1 MAHRT
6 EFTGRIEID
15 PPLNRHEID
24 FLVAFAGPA
33 SGPHRSPADGLPR
46 RGRPLSWCQWVP
58 TADGTALGWNG
69 GDCFYFYTEWLAYLI
84 DTFLSRRARLRR
96 ASRGPRATV
105 PAGCTGFTFDH
116 VLDGTVDVRTPA
128 GTLRRITVRD
138 NRVEEHLVAGPGL
151 AVRSSSDA
159 AVS

>member
-1 MAHRT
+1 MAQRT
-6 EFTGRIEID
+6 EFTGRIGID

-24 FLVAFAGPA
+24 FLVAFAGSA
-33 SGPHRSPADGLPR
+33 SGPHRSPADGLPT

-58 TADGTALGWNG
+58 TADGAALVWNG
-69 GDCFYFYTEWLAYLI
+69 GECFYFYTEWLAYLI

-96 ASRGPRATV
+96 ASRAAV
-105 PAGCTGFTFDH
+105 PSGNFTFDH
-116 VLDGTVDVRTPA
+116 VLTGTVDVRTPA

-138 NRVEEHLVAGPGL
+138 HPVQECVVAGPSPV
-151 AVRSSSDA
+151 VRPPGDV